1 MGCVACCDG
10 SFEQMAGTLEF
21 RKTMAEFD
29 ALHLTMNEV
38 RKLYYAF
45 KRMDVDNSG
54 SITLAELLG
63 HIDLPRTAYTEK
75 IFSIFDNDGSGAID
89 FREFVLSVWNYCTLT
104 KLNLGTVITLCR
116 NATPMFVILRPS
128 KPFFRFVCV
137 RSIRHRRQSRVVSF
151 RSDASAPGYLWQE
164 RDEEQRT
171 REEVT

>member
-1 MGCVACCDG
+1 
-10 SFEQMAGTLEF
+10 MANTLEF
-21 RKTMAEFD
+21 RKIMAEFD

-63 HIDLPRTAYTEK
+63 HIDLPRTGYTEK

-104 KLNLGTVITLCR
+104 KLNLGKS
-116 NATPMFVILRPS
+116 NIL
-128 KPFFRFVCV
+128 
-137 RSIRHRRQSRVVSF
+137 HQ
-151 RSDASAPGYLWQE
+151 
-164 RDEEQRT
+164 
-171 REEVT
+171 